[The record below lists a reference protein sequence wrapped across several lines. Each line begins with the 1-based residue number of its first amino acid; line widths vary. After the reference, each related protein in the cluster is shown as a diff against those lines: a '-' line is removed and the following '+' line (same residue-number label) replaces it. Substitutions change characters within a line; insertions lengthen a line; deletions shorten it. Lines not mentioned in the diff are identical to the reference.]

1 MSLNE
6 TEATKEPKPG
16 SKPDA
21 LRRWAELERR
31 AEHPQVALRLEEAA
45 DEIERL
51 RALVEELRW
60 QRDHALQ
67 CVECAEMGDGCGEI
81 ATRMLA
87 SGERS
92 AE

>member
-1 MSLNE
+1 M
-6 TEATKEPKPG
+6 
-16 SKPDA
+16 
-21 LRRWAELERR
+21 
-31 AEHPQVALRLEEAA
+31 AA
-45 DEIERL
+45 DQKTTDATFDLRNVNYSVNVEIILDGAGPITAGMLVREIERL

-87 SGERS
+87 
-92 AE
+92 